1 MEAFALTH
9 PSRGR
14 HDNND
19 GYGAFPELGL
29 FAVVDGMGG
38 RWSGDVGAALILA
51 ALRDAYASG
60 ERSGPGLVLAIQAA
74 NCALGEKAVLDPRL
88 FGTGACLAAVALVR
102 STAHVAHVGDCRV
115 HRLRGGAL
123 ERLTEDHSLLNDYR
137 RTQPLSAEQIGAI
150 PPNVMT
156 RALGMSNTVE
166 VDMRTEHVAEGDL
179 FLLTSDGLHTSLG
192 EAQMARLVWARPD
205 LRAAVHALLDAA
217 LRAEARD
224 NLTAL
229 LVKV

>member
-1 MEAFALTH
+1 MEAATLTH

-29 FAVVDGMGG
+29 FVVVDGMGG
-38 RWSGDVGAALILA
+38 RWRGDVAAAVIIA

-74 NCALGEKAVLDPRL
+74 NRALGEKAALDPR
-88 FGTGACLAAVALVR
+88 FMGTGACLAAVALVG

-123 ERLTEDHSLLNDYR
+123 ERLTEDHSLLHDYR
-137 RTQPLSAEQIGAI
+137 RMRPLSAEEIAAI
-150 PPNVMT
+150 PANVMT
-156 RALGMSNTVE
+156 RALGMSDTVE
-166 VDMRTEHVAEGDL
+166 VDTRTEPVAEGDL

-192 EAQMARLVWARPD
+192 EAQMAKLVWAHPD
-205 LRAAVHALLDAA
+205 LCAAVNALLDAA
-217 LRAEARD
+217 LRSEAQD